1 MTSPTAPPN
10 DAAEYSPPPTPPQ
23 PPTPAAEP
31 PSRPYAAAI
40 LLIGGGLVWALVL
53 LGVPIRWEVLLPA
66 ALIVLGGALLV
77 SRRAATGG
85 IVALGIVV
93 LVVSLV
99 LVPLSTGSFSAD
111 IGQREEV
118 VTVVDD
124 LAVIDD
130 LGIGSLTVDLRGLQI
145 EPGETASLSL
155 SVGIGQLRLRVPDDV
170 VVTGEGRAGIG
181 AVHAGAIEA
190 GAGTSGGLGVTVPF
204 EGTIEGSAATDDASG
219 TLDLDVEV
227 GIGQVMVSR

>member
-1 MTSPTAPPN
+1 MTPPTAPIAPGS
-10 DAAEYSPPPTPPQ
+10 DAGEYSPPPTPSSPP
-23 PPTPAAEP
+23 PPTPEP

-40 LLIGGGLVWALVL
+40 LLIGAGLVWALVL
-53 LGVPIRWEVLLPA
+53 FGVSIRWELFLPA

-85 IVALGIVV
+85 LVALGIVV

-99 LVPLSTGSFSAD
+99 LVPLSSGSVSAD
-111 IGQREEV
+111 IGQRQEV
-118 VTVVDD
+118 VTTVDE
-124 LAVIDD
+124 LAAIDD
-130 LGIGSLTVDLRGLQI
+130 LGIGSLTVDLRGLTI

-155 SVGIGQLRLRVPDDV
+155 SVGIGQLRLRVPDDI

-181 AVHAGAIEA
+181 AVQADVL
-190 GAGTSGGLGVTVPF
+190 GTGVGSSGGLGVAVAF
-204 EGTIEGSAATDDASG
+204 EDATESSTTA

-227 GIGQVMVSR
+227 GIGQVMLSR